1 MASLLRLP
9 KSFGTGLTLVIV
21 GAGLFVLFRILATPD
36 APISQ
41 GVANG
46 TYANSQGVT
55 LNLRDGRLST
65 GGQSTAYKVE
75 SDKQGT
81 YVALEYGFVEQL
93 NGAIQIGSRRDTMKA
108 YLDKR
113 EAPSRITFWVQ
124 PGAPADALPRT
135 SVFQRRQEPDTEPTV
150 R

>member
-1 MASLLRLP
+1 VASLLRLP
-9 KSFGTGLTLVIV
+9 KPFATGLALVIV
-21 GAGLFVLFRILATPD
+21 GGGLFGLFRILARPD

-41 GVANG
+41 GAANG
-46 TYANSQGVT
+46 AYANLQGVT

-65 GGQSTAYKVE
+65 GDGSTAYKVE

-81 YVALEYGFVEQL
+81 YVALEYGLVEQP
-93 NGAIQIGSRRDTMKA
+93 NGATEIGARRDTMKS

-113 EAPSRITFWVQ
+113 EDPSRITFWVQ
-124 PGAPADALPRT
+124 PRAPADASPRM
-135 SVFQRRQEPDTEPTV
+135 SVFQRRTEPDTEPTV